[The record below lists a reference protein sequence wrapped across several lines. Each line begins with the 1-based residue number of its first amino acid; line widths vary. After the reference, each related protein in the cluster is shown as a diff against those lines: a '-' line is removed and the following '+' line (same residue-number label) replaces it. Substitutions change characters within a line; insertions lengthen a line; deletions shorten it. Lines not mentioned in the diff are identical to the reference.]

1 MSLFFPEQ
9 QLIQSPLHVNTTL
22 TTVGKIVE
30 SRDFSKKSTL
40 EPKPQTHPSTSAIEP
55 STVFEGWHKSWEE
68 TIPTNGIITPNIRWI
83 KHNIEHG
90 LFLPLKP
97 LKNKYSEIVERKLLK
112 NRMEFNP
119 LPNTVVWGSQYHTA
133 RGTLTSQTGILQYVR
148 PSGAYTPPIPQSPL
162 PSARVRR
169 RAHLLLEIK
178 KRCPTT
184 EPPSTMSL
192 VRYSASMAQGR

>member
-1 MSLFFPEQ
+1 MYVLCNSLQQCICTVRHAYVVLNAMSLFFPEQ

-119 LPNTVVWGSQYHTA
+119 STFVKEVFA
-133 RGTLTSQTGILQYVR
+133 LT
-148 PSGAYTPPIPQSPL
+148 
-162 PSARVRR
+162 
-169 RAHLLLEIK
+169 E
-178 KRCPTT
+178 
-184 EPPSTMSL
+184 
-192 VRYSASMAQGR
+192 SMAQFTTKYKGK